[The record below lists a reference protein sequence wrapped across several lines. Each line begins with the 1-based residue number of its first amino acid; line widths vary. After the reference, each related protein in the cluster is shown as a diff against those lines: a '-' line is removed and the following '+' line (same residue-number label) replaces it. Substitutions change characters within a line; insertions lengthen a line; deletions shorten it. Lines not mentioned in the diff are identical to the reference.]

1 VKLRASVVPVMHR
14 DSAVSGIVRRGM
26 PRGSVR
32 VLMCRSPERLHDFLD
47 HELVDAIV
55 VDVRREG
62 TAFAAGLIE
71 SYPGIPVFAMS
82 SFRPDDGELL
92 ARCGSEGFRGP
103 LLVGVDNAVAG
114 EVIASASAGRQR
126 RAALSGGPRL
136 LRLTEPI
143 QLEAWE
149 WVLAGVGEPTRTSD
163 IAAALGVTR
172 EHLSREFA
180 AGGAPNLKRLIDL
193 VRAAWAADLLRNP
206 GYDVRTVSRLLR
218 YSSSSHM
225 AGSVRR
231 VAGVSPSDLA
241 KIGPTGVLRRFV
253 KGRMRSRL

>member
-1 VKLRASVVPVMHR
+1 MHR
-14 DSAVSGIVRRGM
+14 DAEVSSVVRRGM

-32 VLMCRSPERLHDFLD
+32 VLMCRSPERLLEFLQQ
-47 HELVDAIV
+47 ELVDAIV

-62 TAFAAGLIE
+62 TGFAADLIR
-71 SYPGIPVFAMS
+71 SFPGIPLFAMS
-82 SFRPDDGELL
+82 AFRPDDGALI
-92 ARCGSEGFRGP
+92 ARCRSEGFRG
-103 LLVGVDNAVAG
+103 LLVLGVDDAAAG
-114 EVIASASAGRQR
+114 ELIASLSASRQR
-126 RAALSGGPRL
+126 RAALSHGPRV

-143 QLEAWE
+143 QLEAWNR
-149 WVLAGVGEPTRTSD
+149 VLAAVGQPTRTSD
-163 IAAALGVTR
+163 IARTLKVTR

-193 VRAAWAADLLRNP
+193 VRVAWAADLLGNP
-206 GYDVRTVSRLLR
+206 GYDVRTVARVLR

-231 VAGVSPSDLA
+231 VAGVSPSELGR
-241 KIGPTGVLRRFV
+241 IGPAGVLRRFV

>member
-1 VKLRASVVPVMHR
+1 
-14 DSAVSGIVRRGM
+14 
-26 PRGSVR
+26 
-32 VLMCRSPERLHDFLD
+32 
-47 HELVDAIV
+47 
-55 VDVRREG
+55 
-62 TAFAAGLIE
+62 
-71 SYPGIPVFAMS
+71 
-82 SFRPDDGELL
+82 
-92 ARCGSEGFRGP
+92 
-103 LLVGVDNAVAG
+103 
-114 EVIASASAGRQR
+114 
-126 RAALSGGPRL
+126 L